1 MAKGKVT
8 TAKPCRASAP
18 KATSSPSQILCR
30 LEDAAHAEVFGL
42 QHLAEL
48 MELMGDCVGTPRASW
63 TDLQMQHIGLR
74 IEYCSALVKRHADEI
89 STALIKIRTTAERLQ
104 RRGAQ

>member
-1 MAKGKVT
+1 MAANHRT
-8 TAKPCRASAP
+8 TSTPRRATAA

-48 MELMGDCVGTPRASW
+48 MELMGDCVGTPGASW

-89 STALIKIRTTAERLQ
+89 STALIKIRATAERLQ
-104 RRGAQ
+104 RGGAQ

>member
-1 MAKGKVT
+1 MARGNRT
-8 TAKPCRASAP
+8 TSKARRATAA
-18 KATSSPSQILCR
+18 KATIPPSQILCR
-30 LEDAAHAEVFGL
+30 LEDKAHAEVFGL

-48 MELMGDCVGTPRASW
+48 MELMGDCVGTPGASW

-74 IEYCSALVKRHADEI
+74 IEYCAALVKRHADEI

-104 RRGAQ
+104 RGGTR

>member
-1 MAKGKVT
+1 MAKGNRT
-8 TAKPCRASAP
+8 TSTARRATAA

-30 LEDAAHAEVFGL
+30 LEDEAHAEVFGL
-42 QHLAEL
+42 QHLSEL
-48 MELMGDCVGTPRASW
+48 MELMGDCVGTPGASW

-89 STALIKIRTTAERLQ
+89 SKTLGDIRDTAERLQ
-104 RRGAQ
+104 RGGAQ